1 MKHVKIFIFLLFLGL
16 MIFGG
21 GLTIPRVIWPGG
33 ALQKQLAELRL
44 ENQNLRA
51 QLLQGKF
58 TPRREGRHLVAKIYT
73 LYPFNNQNS
82 VMVAAGAADGI
93 KEGMTVTVGGNT
105 LFGEVQTVFDDYS
118 IVRTVFDPDW
128 QIAVRVGDGEN
139 DALLAGGLSPILTLI
154 DKNRAIKEGDAVYSS
169 GKNFPYG
176 LIVGQIKEVRHSATD
191 PFQKATLALPYALN
205 ELREVWIIAD

>member
-1 MKHVKIFIFLLFLGL
+1 MKHVKVFIFLLLLGL

-21 GLTIPRVIWPGG
+21 GLTIPRLIWPGG
-33 ALQKQLAELRL
+33 ALQKELAKLRL

-51 QLLQGKF
+51 QLLRAKF
-58 TPRREGRHLVAKIYT
+58 TPRRERRYLVAKIYG

-82 VMVAAGAADGI
+82 VTVAAGAADGV
-93 KEGMTVTVGGNT
+93 KAGMTATIGGNI

-118 IVRTVFDPDW
+118 VVRTVFDPDW
-128 QIAVRVGDGEN
+128 QIAVRVGDNEI

-154 DKNRAIKEGDAVYSS
+154 DKNRAIKEGEAVYSS

-176 LIVGQIKEVRHSATD
+176 LMVGEIKAVRHSATD
-191 PFQKATLALPYALN
+191 PFQKAELALPYALN
-205 ELREVWIIAD
+205 ELREVWIITD